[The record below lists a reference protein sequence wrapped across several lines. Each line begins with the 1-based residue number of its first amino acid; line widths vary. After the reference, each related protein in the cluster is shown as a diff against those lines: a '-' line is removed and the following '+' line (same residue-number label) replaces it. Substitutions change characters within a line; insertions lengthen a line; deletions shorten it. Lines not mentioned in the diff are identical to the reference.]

1 MTKPST
7 NRQGPKVWSGY
18 AVTQAKKQVMAMYG
32 TTCHLCGRPGANT
45 VDHLIPRSIRPDLM
59 FDLENM
65 RPAHLSC
72 NSGRKTRPLV
82 QAEQARGW

>member
-1 MTKPST
+1 MAKRST
-7 NRQGPKVWSGY
+7 NWQGPKVWSGH
-18 AVTQAKKQVMAMYG
+18 AVKVAKKQVLEAYG
-32 TTCHLCGRPGANT
+32 STCHLCGLPGANT
-45 VDHLIPRSIRPDLM
+45 VDHLIPRSVRPDLM

-72 NSGRKTRPLV
+72 NSGRKVRPLV